1 MMAAFARAAW
11 RATVVL
17 AAASVVHAQSTPPS
31 EPHPASPLAARLTAS
46 SPPPATPAPA
56 TRATNPP
63 PFSVGERADYDV
75 KFGILHVGGG
85 SMEVAGVESL
95 RGHDV
100 WHTIFR
106 FKGGTIFYH
115 VNDVFESWFDQ
126 DSMSSLRFAQHLE
139 EGGKVRNRDYVI
151 YPDRAIYQLNDKPE
165 QPSVSNP
172 LDDGSFL
179 YFVRTLPLK
188 VGETYTFDRYF
199 NPKSNPVT
207 IKVLRR
213 ERISVPAGKFD
224 AIVVQP
230 IIKTAGIFSDRGEAQ
245 VWFSDDSARIVLQMK
260 SKLSFGSLDL
270 YLKAFHPGRGAVASV
285 PQGAPQTPAGN
296 VAADTVTGS
305 PAADSSPP
313 ASPSSPSPTP
323 PSRR

>member
-1 MMAAFARAAW
+1 MRGVFTRAAL

-17 AAASVVHAQSTPPS
+17 AAASVVHAQGTPQSDSP
-31 EPHPASPLAARLTAS
+31 PAADLTTAS
-46 SPPPATPAPA
+46 AAPA
-56 TRATNPP
+56 TQAPAAHVNNPP

-85 SMEVAGVESL
+85 SMEVSDVQSL
-95 RGHDV
+95 RGKDV

-115 VNDVFESWFDQ
+115 VNDVFESWFDK
-126 DSMSSLRFAQHLE
+126 DSLSSLRFAQHLE

-151 YPDRAIYQLNDKPE
+151 YPDRAVFQLNDKPE

-179 YFVRTLPLK
+179 FFVRTLPLT

-213 ERISVPAGKFD
+213 ERISVPAGKFN

-230 IIKTAGIFSDRGEAQ
+230 IIKTGGIFSDRGEAQ

-270 YLKAFHPGRGAVASV
+270 YLKAYHPGRGAVASV
-285 PQGAPQTPAGN
+285 PAGAPQIPSGSVAG
-296 VAADTVTGS
+296 DTVAGS
-305 PAADSSPP
+305 PADDPP
-313 ASPSSPSPTP
+313 PSPSSPQPQ
-323 PSRR
+323 SRR

>member
-1 MMAAFARAAW
+1 MMAALARAAG

-17 AAASVVHAQSTPPS
+17 LAASAAQAQSTDSAPRPI
-31 EPHPASPLAARLTAS
+31 A
-46 SPPPATPAPA
+46 PAPA
-56 TRATNPP
+56 LSQSPAAPGPQSSAVRSISPP

-75 KFGILHVGGG
+75 KFGIIHVGGG
-85 SMEVAGVESL
+85 SMEVSDVQSM
-95 RGHDV
+95 RGRDV

-126 DSMSSLRFAQHLE
+126 DSMASLRFAQHLE
-139 EGGKVRNRDYVI
+139 EGGKVRNRDYQI
-151 YPDRAIYQLNDKPE
+151 YPERSVFQLNDKPE
-165 QPSVSNP
+165 QPSVSSP

-179 YFVRTLPLK
+179 YFVRTLPLV

-270 YLKAFHPGRGAVASV
+270 YLKAYHPGRGAAASV
-285 PQGAPQTPAGN
+285 PTGAPAPIKDVVG
-296 VAADTVTGS
+296 DTVATS
-305 PAADSSPP
+305 AANMYPQAMP
-313 ASPSSPSPTP
+313 ASPPQ
-323 PSRR
+323 SRR

>member
-1 MMAAFARAAW
+1 MIARLARAMR

-17 AAASVVHAQSTPPS
+17 AAASAVHAQSSPGSDPRPTP
-31 EPHPASPLAARLTAS
+31 
-46 SPPPATPAPA
+46 PAPA
-56 TRATNPP
+56 LSPSATAPVPQSPARADNAP

-75 KFGILHVGGG
+75 KFGIIHVGGG
-85 SMEVAGVESL
+85 SMEVSAVSSL
-95 RGHDV
+95 RGRDV

-126 DSMSSLRFAQHLE
+126 DSMASLRFAQHLE
-139 EGGKVRNRDYVI
+139 EGGKVRNRDYEI
-151 YPDRAIYQLNDKPE
+151 FPDRAVYQLNDKPE
-165 QPSVSNP
+165 QPSVSDP

-179 YFVRTLPLK
+179 YFVRTLPLV

-213 ERISVPAGKFD
+213 ERISVPAGKFN

-270 YLKAFHPGRGAVASV
+270 YLKAYHPGRGAAASV
-285 PQGAPQTPAGN
+285 PAGAAQIQPGG
-296 VAADTVTGS
+296 VAADTVTG
-305 PAADSSPP
+305 PATDTAPVPGSPP
-313 ASPSSPSPTP
+313 Q
-323 PSRR
+323 SRR

>member
-1 MMAAFARAAW
+1 
-11 RATVVL
+11 
-17 AAASVVHAQSTPPS
+17 
-31 EPHPASPLAARLTAS
+31 
-46 SPPPATPAPA
+46 
-56 TRATNPP
+56 
-63 PFSVGERADYDV
+63 
-75 KFGILHVGGG
+75 
-85 SMEVAGVESL
+85 MEVSDVQSL
-95 RGHDV
+95 RGRGV

-126 DSMSSLRFAQHLE
+126 DSMASLRFAQHLE
-139 EGGKVRNRDYVI
+139 EGGKVRNRNYEI
-151 YPDRAIYQLNDKPE
+151 FPERAVYQLNDKPE
-165 QPSVSNP
+165 QPSVSDP

-179 YFVRTLPLK
+179 YFVRTLPLV
-188 VGETYTFDRYF
+188 VGQTYTFDRYF

-230 IIKTAGIFSDRGEAQ
+230 IIKTGGIFSDRGEAQ

-270 YLKAFHPGRGAVASV
+270 YLKAYHPGRGAAASV
-285 PQGAPQTPAGN
+285 PAGPAQLPPGG
-296 VAADTVTGS
+296 VAADTVAGSDPVPLPGS
-305 PAADSSPP
+305 PPQ
-313 ASPSSPSPTP
+313 
-323 PSRR
+323 SRR

>member
-1 MMAAFARAAW
+1 MMAALARAAR

-17 AAASVVHAQSTPPS
+17 FAASAVQAQNMDSARRST
-31 EPHPASPLAARLTAS
+31 
-46 SPPPATPAPA
+46 TPAPA
-56 TRATNPP
+56 LSPSPAAPGPQSSVVRPISPP

-75 KFGILHVGGG
+75 KFGIIHVGGG
-85 SMEVAGVESL
+85 SMEVSDVQSM

-126 DSMSSLRFAQHLE
+126 DSMASLRFAQHLE
-139 EGGKVRNRDYVI
+139 EGGKVRNRDYQI
-151 YPDRAIYQLNDKPE
+151 YPERAVYQLNDKPE

-179 YFVRTLPLK
+179 YFVRSLPLV

-230 IIKTAGIFSDRGEAQ
+230 IIKTGGIFSDRGEAQ

-270 YLKAFHPGRGAVASV
+270 YLKAYHPGRGAAASV
-285 PQGAPQTPAGN
+285 PAAAPQVPAGG
-296 VAADTVTGS
+296 VEADTVSGPGLS
-305 PAADSSPP
+305 DSGF
-313 ASPSSPSPTP
+313 P

>member
-1 MMAAFARAAW
+1 MIAAFARAAL

-17 AAASVVHAQSTPPS
+17 AAASVVHAQESPQS
-31 EPHPASPLAARLTAS
+31 GSHPAPRAADLTAS
-46 SPPPATPAPA
+46 TQAPAPQAPATPMAS
-56 TRATNPP
+56 PP

-85 SMEVAGVESL
+85 SMEVADVTSL
-95 RGHDV
+95 RGKDV

-115 VNDVFESWFDQ
+115 VNDVFESWFDK
-126 DSMSSLRFAQHLE
+126 DSLSSLRFAQHLE
-139 EGGKVRNRDYVI
+139 EGGKVRNRDYVM
-151 YPDRAIYQLNDKPE
+151 YPDRAVFQLNDKPE

-179 YFVRTLPLK
+179 FFVRTLPLT

-213 ERISVPAGKFD
+213 ERISVPAGKFN

-230 IIKTAGIFSDRGEAQ
+230 IIKTGGIFSDRGEAQ

-270 YLKAFHPGRGAVASV
+270 YLKAYHPGRGAVASV
-285 PQGAPQTPAGN
+285 PAGAAQTPSGN

-305 PAADSSPP
+305 PEADQSP
-313 ASPSSPSPTP
+313 SPSSPVPSPQ
-323 PSRR
+323 SRR

>member
-1 MMAAFARAAW
+1 MMAAFARAAS

-17 AAASVVHAQSTPPS
+17 AAASVVHAQGTPQS
-31 EPHPASPLAARLTAS
+31 EPHPASPPAAGLTAS
-46 SPPPATPAPA
+46 PPPPATQAPA
-56 TRATNPP
+56 TRANNPP

-85 SMEVAGVESL
+85 SMEVADVQSL

-151 YPDRAIYQLNDKPE
+151 YPDRAVYQLNDKPE

-213 ERISVPAGKFD
+213 ERVSVPAGKFD

-230 IIKTAGIFSDRGEAQ
+230 IIKTAGIFSDRGEAK

-270 YLKAFHPGRGAVASV
+270 YLKAYHPGRGLAASV
-285 PQGAPQTPAGN
+285 PAGAPQTPSGN

-305 PAADSSPP
+305 PATDSSP
-313 ASPSSPSPTP
+313 SPSSPSPTP
-323 PSRR
+323 QSRR

>member
-1 MMAAFARAAW
+1 M
-11 RATVVL
+11 
-17 AAASVVHAQSTPPS
+17 
-31 EPHPASPLAARLTAS
+31 
-46 SPPPATPAPA
+46 PAPA
-56 TRATNPP
+56 ARATTPP
-63 PFSVGERADYDV
+63 PFSFGERADYDV
-75 KFGILHVGGG
+75 KFGIIHVGGG
-85 SMEVAGVESL
+85 SMEVSGVESM
-95 RGHDV
+95 RGHGV

-126 DSMSSLRFAQHLE
+126 DSMASLRFAQHLE
-139 EGGKVRNRDYVI
+139 EGGKVRNRDYEI
-151 YPDRAIYQLNDKPE
+151 YPDRAVYQLNDKPE
-165 QPSVSNP
+165 QPSVSDP

-179 YFVRTLPLK
+179 YFVRTLPLV
-188 VGETYTFDRYF
+188 VGQTYTFDRYF

-270 YLKAFHPGRGAVASV
+270 YLKAFHPGRGAAASV
-285 PQGAPQTPAGN
+285 PQGAPQTPPGS

-305 PAADSSPP
+305 QTTDPP
-313 ASPSSPSPTP
+313 QAPSPQSP
-323 PSRR
+323 APQSRR

>member
-1 MMAAFARAAW
+1 MRAAFARAAW
-11 RATVVL
+11 RATLAL
-17 AAASVVHAQSTPPS
+17 AAASVVRAQNAPQSAS
-31 EPHPASPLAARLTAS
+31 RPASPPVADRTTA
-46 SPPPATPAPA
+46 PAPQTPATHVN
-56 TRATNPP
+56 NPP

-85 SMEVAGVESL
+85 SMEVSDVGSL
-95 RGHDV
+95 RGKDV

-115 VNDVFESWFDQ
+115 VNDVFESWFDK
-126 DSMSSLRFAQHLE
+126 DSLSSYRFAQHLE

-151 YPDRAIYQLNDKPE
+151 YPDRAVFQLNDKPE

-179 YFVRTLPLK
+179 YFVRTLPLT

-213 ERISVPAGKFD
+213 ERISVPAGKFN

-230 IIKTAGIFSDRGEAQ
+230 IIKTGGIFSDRGEAQ

-270 YLKAFHPGRGAVASV
+270 YLKAYHPGRGAAASM
-285 PQGAPQTPAGN
+285 PAGTPQPPPGS

-305 PAADSSPP
+305 PADDQSSSSSPQP
-313 ASPSSPSPTP
+313 Q
-323 PSRR
+323 SRR

>member
-1 MMAAFARAAW
+1 MMAAIARAAL

-17 AAASVVHAQSTPPS
+17 AAASVVHAQDTPQS
-31 EPHPASPLAARLTAS
+31 QPHPASP
-46 SPPPATPAPA
+46 PATGLTTAPPAPA
-56 TRATNPP
+56 PQAAAAPASNQR

-85 SMEVAGVESL
+85 SMEVADVQSL
-95 RGHDV
+95 RGKDV

-115 VNDVFESWFDQ
+115 VNDVFESWFDK
-126 DSMSSLRFAQHLE
+126 DSLSSLRFAQHLE

-151 YPDRAIYQLNDKPE
+151 YPDRAVFQLNDKPE

-179 YFVRTLPLK
+179 FFVRTLPLK

-230 IIKTAGIFSDRGEAQ
+230 IIKTGGIFSDRGEAQ

-270 YLKAFHPGRGAVASV
+270 YLKKYRPGLGAAASV
-285 PQGAPQTPAGN
+285 PAGAPQPPSGS

-305 PAADSSPP
+305 PADD
-313 ASPSSPSPTP
+313 SSPSPSAP
-323 PSRR
+323 PPQSRR

>member
-1 MMAAFARAAW
+1 MTAALARAAR

-17 AAASVVHAQSTPPS
+17 FAASAVQAQSTDS
-31 EPHPASPLAARLTAS
+31 ARRST
-46 SPPPATPAPA
+46 TPAPA
-56 TRATNPP
+56 LSPSPAAPGPQGSAVRPISPP

-75 KFGILHVGGG
+75 KFGIIHVGGG
-85 SMEVAGVESL
+85 SMEVSDVQL
-95 RGHDV
+95 MRGHDV

-126 DSMSSLRFAQHLE
+126 DSMASLRFAQHLE
-139 EGGKVRNRDYVI
+139 EGGKVRNRDYMI
-151 YPDRAIYQLNDKPE
+151 YPERSVFQLNDKPE

-179 YFVRTLPLK
+179 YFVRSLPLV

-270 YLKAFHPGRGAVASV
+270 YLKEYHPGRGAAASV
-285 PQGAPQTPAGN
+285 PTGAPQAPIKDVVG
-296 VAADTVTGS
+296 DTVATS
-305 PAADSSPP
+305 AANMYPQAMPPSPP
-313 ASPSSPSPTP
+313 Q
-323 PSRR
+323 SRR